1 MTEQPPED
9 LPDWKHFAPP
19 CRTYTKA
26 RREDKHGK
34 VKQLRSDGRPEG
46 FGCKDTQAANTL
58 VDRTAHLCQ
67 RQHQEGKFFSVEN
80 PWESYIWVQKSMKRV
95 SALPGTRLLRL
106 DQCAYGGPYCKPT
119 GVLTNAPWLGK
130 GLMCKDAPPHEHTVL
145 EGRVWSYKV
154 NKEVWMTSEAAEYP
168 TGLCEDWANRWSE
181 WLKQNPPTNK
191 ASGES
196 EPKFIK
202 VGPYQNKLVREELQP
217 VPETP

>member
-1 MTEQPPED
+1 
-9 LPDWKHFAPP
+9 
-19 CRTYTKA
+19 
-26 RREDKHGK
+26 
-34 VKQLRSDGRPEG
+34 
-46 FGCKDTQAANTL
+46 
-58 VDRTAHLCQ
+58 
-67 RQHQEGKFFSVEN
+67 
-80 PWESYIWVQKSMKRV
+80 
-95 SALPGTRLLRL
+95 
-106 DQCAYGGPYCKPT
+106 
-119 GVLTNAPWLGK
+119 
-130 GLMCKDAPPHEHTVL
+130 MCKDAPPHEHTVL